1 MEVSIKP
8 ICGVSLG
15 FEIADTKYM
24 PELNDDG
31 SYLVI
36 ELLIVRLV
44 FSLT

>member
-8 ICGVSLG
+8 ICGVSFG
-15 FEIADTKYM
+15 FEIVDTKYM

>member
-8 ICGVSLG
+8 ICGVPLG
-15 FEIADTKYM
+15 FEIVDTKYM

>member
-1 MEVSIKP
+1 MEVTIKP

-15 FEIADTKYM
+15 FEIVDTKYM

-31 SYLVI
+31 SYLVL
-36 ELLIVRLV
+36 ELLIIRVV

>member
-15 FEIADTKYM
+15 FEIVDTKYM

-31 SYLVI
+31 SYLVL
-36 ELLIVRLV
+36 ELLIVRVV

>member
-15 FEIADTKYM
+15 FEIVDTKYM

-31 SYLVI
+31 SYLVL

>member
-1 MEVSIKP
+1 MEVSVQP

-15 FEIADTKYM
+15 FEIVDTKYM

>member
-1 MEVSIKP
+1 MEVTIKP

-15 FEIADTKYM
+15 FEIVDTKYM

-31 SYLVI
+31 SYLVL

>member
-15 FEIADTKYM
+15 FEIVDTKYM
-24 PELNDDG
+24 PELNDDS

-44 FSLT
+44 FLLT

>member
-15 FEIADTKYM
+15 FEIVDTKYM

>member
-1 MEVSIKP
+1 MEVSVQP

-15 FEIADTKYM
+15 FEIVDTKYM
-24 PELNDDG
+24 PELDDDG

-36 ELLIVRLV
+36 ELLIVRVV

>member
-15 FEIADTKYM
+15 FEIVDTKYI

-31 SYLVI
+31 SYLVL
-36 ELLIVRLV
+36 ELLIFRVV
-44 FSLT
+44 LTLK

>member
-15 FEIADTKYM
+15 FEIVDTKYM

-44 FSLT
+44 F